1 MLDVHLRF
9 RLGCLGDV
17 PDVEKGVSFFFFLG
31 PHLTTPVAYESSQAR
46 GRIGAAAASLQYS
59 HSHIG
64 SPTH

>member
-31 PHLTTPVAYESSQAR
+31 PHLTTPVAYRGSEAR
-46 GRIGAAAASLQYS
+46 GQIGAVAASLHHTS
-59 HSHIG
+59 RTTRD
-64 SPTH
+64 P